1 MKKDTAKR
9 KEYFEKMELLNDEG
23 KAWIYKQ
30 IDLCLDVD
38 YMRADYK
45 PQNAQVVNFESKRP

>member
-23 KAWIYKQ
+23 KEWIYKE
-30 IDLCLDVD
+30 IDICLKVD

-45 PQNAQVVNFESKRP
+45 PQNAQVVYFESKRP